1 MFIKID
7 LNLNKTHI
15 KSNKSKAF
23 HSIFSFSISPIFT
36 KKTGFSPT
44 FGELQFFNKIFISFL
59 WNKKKKKATKMVV
72 LSVVFFIVLRKGHF
86 MIHIQRRCI
95 LHL

>member
-1 MFIKID
+1 MSMKID

-36 KKTGFSPT
+36 KKTGFAPT

-59 WNKKKKKATKMVV
+59 WNKKKKKKQ
-72 LSVVFFIVLRKGHF
+72 RKWS
-86 MIHIQRRCI
+86 
-95 LHL
+95 L